1 MKQPDGR
8 EPLRMLPAK
17 IVRELKATFASLNNR
32 DFRVYSWGQVISL
45 CGTWMQTIAL
55 SWLVYKLTGSA
66 AALGMVSFA
75 SSLPLL
81 LFTYFGGIIADR
93 YDRKRILVTTQ
104 ILAMLEATVL
114 TALTFTGLIS
124 VTWLVVLALIRGT
137 ITAIELPARQSFLPE
152 LVGKGELTNAIGINS
167 AIWNTSRTLGPAA
180 AGILIGV
187 FGETLC
193 FGINAVSYLA
203 ALISLSM
210 LTVKVREKPT
220 AAEQAANEKEA
231 SRGVWSVLMDPQIK
245 YVLLLSAATSI
256 FGFQYGVLLPVVSD
270 KVLGGA
276 ASTLGF
282 LSAASG
288 LGALFGSLVL
298 ANRSNSKWV
307 RRGLGFAC
315 IALATAIAIIGG
327 STVLVLSLAAVA
339 CAGAAISFQL
349 SGGNSLVQSS
359 VHPAMRGRVMGI
371 YSTFMLG
378 FSPFAAMLAGWL
390 AELIGVSNTLY
401 ISAACVLVS
410 ALLYLTFGRRSFEQ
424 SSDGSK

>member
-1 MKQPDGR
+1 MKQPDGLQ
-8 EPLRMLPAK
+8 PLRLLPAK
-17 IVRELKATFASLNNR
+17 IARELKTTFASLNNR

-81 LFTYFGGIIADR
+81 LFTYFGGILADR
-93 YDRKRILVTTQ
+93 YDRKRILVTAQ
-104 ILAMLEATVL
+104 ILGMVEATVL
-114 TALTFTGLIS
+114 TALCFTGLIS
-124 VTWLVVLALIRGT
+124 VTWLVVLALVRGT
-137 ITAIELPARQSFLPE
+137 ITAFELPARQSFLPD
-152 LVGKGELTNAIGINS
+152 LVGKDQLTNAIGINS
-167 AIWNTSRTLGPAA
+167 AIWNTSRTLGPAL
-180 AGILIGV
+180 AGILIGA

-203 ALISLSM
+203 GLLSLSM
-210 LTVKVREKPT
+210 LSVKVREKPT

-231 SRGVWSVLMDPQIK
+231 KRSVWSVLMDPKIK

-270 KVLGGA
+270 QVLGGA

-298 ANRSNSKWV
+298 ANRSNSPLV

-315 IALATAIAIIGG
+315 
-327 STVLVLSLAAVA
+327 LVLACAVA
-339 CAGAAISFQL
+339 TIGYSTMLMVSLLAIGCAGAAVSFQL

-359 VHPAMRGRVMGI
+359 VNPALRGRVMGL

-390 AELIGVSNTLY
+390 AELIGVSYTLY
-401 ISAACVLVS
+401 VSAACVFVS
-410 ALLYLTFGRRSFEQ
+410 ALLYLTFGKRSFVPSEE
-424 SSDGSK
+424 KK

>member
-1 MKQPDGR
+1 MKNPDGR

-17 IVRELKATFASLNNR
+17 IAKELKTTFASLNNR

-45 CGTWMQTIAL
+45 CGTWMQSIAL

-75 SSLPLL
+75 GSLPLL
-81 LFTYFGGIIADR
+81 LLTYFGGIIADR
-93 YDRKRILVTTQ
+93 YDRKRIIITAQ
-104 ILAMLEATVL
+104 ICAMVEATVL
-114 TALTFTGLIS
+114 TALTFSGLIT

-152 LVGKGELTNAIGINS
+152 LVGKDQLTNAIGINS
-167 AIWNTSRTLGPAA
+167 AIWNTSRTLGPAL

-187 FGETLC
+187 FGETIC

-203 ALISLSM
+203 ALCTLLM
-210 LTVKVREKPT
+210 LTPKHRVQPTPAEK
-220 AAEQAANEKEA
+220 AASEKAANH
-231 SRGVWSVLMDPQIK
+231 SVWSVLMDPKIK
-245 YVLLLSAATSI
+245 YLLLLSAATSI

-315 IALATAIAIIGG
+315 IALGVAVGVIGY
-327 STVLVLSLAAVA
+327 SSVLLLSLLAVGT
-339 CAGAAISFQL
+339 AGAAVSFQL

-359 VHPAMRGRVMGI
+359 VNPAVRGRVMGI

-401 ISAACVLVS
+401 LSATCILISAA
-410 ALLYLTFGRRSFEQ
+410 LYLTLGKRSFEASETQ
-424 SSDGSK
+424 K

>member
-1 MKQPDGR
+1 
-8 EPLRMLPAK
+8 MLPAK
-17 IVRELKATFASLNNR
+17 IARELKATFASLNNR

-81 LFTYFGGIIADR
+81 LFTYFGGIMADR
-93 YDRKRILVTTQ
+93 YDRKRILVTAQ
-104 ILAMLEATVL
+104 ILSMTEATVL
-114 TALTFTGLIS
+114 TALTFTGMIS

-137 ITAIELPARQSFLPE
+137 ITAFELPARQSFFPE
-152 LVGKGELTNAIGINS
+152 LVNKEQLTNAIGINS
-167 AIWNTSRTLGPAA
+167 AIWNTSRTIGPAI
-180 AGILIGV
+180 AGVLIGV

-193 FGINAVSYLA
+193 FGLNAVSYIA
-203 ALISLSM
+203 ALLSLTM
-210 LTVKVREKPT
+210 LTVKVKEKPT

-231 SRGVWSVLMDPQIK
+231 SRSVWSVLMDPKIK
-245 YVLLLSAATSI
+245 YLLFLSAATSI

-315 IALATAIAIIGG
+315 LILAAAIAVIGY
-327 STVLVLSLAAVA
+327 SNLLLVSLLAVG
-339 CAGAAISFQL
+339 CAGAAVSFQL

-359 VHPAMRGRVMGI
+359 VNPALRGRVMGL

-401 ISAACVLVS
+401 VSAGFVFVS
-410 ALLYLTFGRRSFEQ
+410 ALLYLTLGRRSFALSENE
-424 SSDGSK
+424 K